1 MEVNI
6 QIKSF
11 FGTVL
16 FEFSKENNTIKDTLI
31 EAVKQNANLRGA
43 DLRGADLRGA
53 NLGGANL
60 GGADLGGANLGGANL
75 GGADLGDANLGGADL
90 GDANL
95 GGANLGGADL
105 GGANLGDAGKL
116 SSVNDIL
123 IVGPLGSR
131 SAYTQIYRTE
141 QGLFV
146 KCGCFFGTID
156 DFATKVKETHGD
168 NEHSKAYTRLI
179 AYAKAH
185 FEVKSNSNQ

>member
-6 QIKSF
+6 QIKSI

-31 EAVKQNANLRGA
+31 EAVKQDADLRCADLCGAYLRGANLSDADLSGANLRGA
-43 DLRGADLRGA
+43 YLRGADLSGA
-53 NLGGANL
+53 NLSGAYL
-60 GGADLGGANLGGANL
+60 SG
-75 GGADLGDANLGGADL
+75 
-90 GDANL
+90 
-95 GGANLGGADL
+95 
-105 GGANLGDAGKL
+105 AGKL

-156 DFATKVKETHGD
+156 YFATKVKETHGD
-168 NEHSKAYTRLI
+168 NEHSKAYTRLM
-179 AYAKAH
+179 AYAKEH

>member
-1 MEVNI
+1 MKTKI
-6 QIKSF
+6 QIKSI
-11 FGTVL
+11 FGEIL

-31 EAVKQNANLRGA
+31 EAVKQDAYLREADLREADLREADLRGA
-43 DLRGADLRGA
+43 YLRGAKLRGAHLGGADLRGA
-53 NLGGANL
+53 NLRE
-60 GGADLGGANLGGANL
+60 ADLGGANLGGAYL
-75 GGADLGDANLGGADL
+75 GEADLGEADLREANLRG
-90 GDANL
+90 
-95 GGANLGGADL
+95 
-105 GGANLGDAGKL
+105 AGKL